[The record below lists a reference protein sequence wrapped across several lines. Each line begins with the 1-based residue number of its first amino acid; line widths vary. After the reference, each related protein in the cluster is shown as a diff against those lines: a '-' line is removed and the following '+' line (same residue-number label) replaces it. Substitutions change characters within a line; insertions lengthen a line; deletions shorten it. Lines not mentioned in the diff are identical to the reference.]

1 MIRTKLIATV
11 GPACDNDAV
20 LGQMIDA
27 GVNVFRL
34 NFSHGTLD
42 AHAASLGRIRRL
54 AIHRGAM
61 IAVLGDLCGPKI
73 RLGKIAAGKCEL
85 VVGQEVTFQRAEIEG
100 TPQRLWSGY
109 ASLIDD
115 VQEGHRVLIDDGNVR
130 LRAIGKQKD
139 ELVCRC
145 EVGGMISDRKGIN
158 LPDSKVSAPA
168 LTEKDRGDLDWAVAH
183 DLDWVALSFVRQ
195 PEDLRQLRAI
205 LKQRRSGLRIMA
217 KLEKPEALE
226 HVDEIIALSD
236 GVMVARG
243 DLGVEMD
250 LARVPVIQKEIALH
264 GQHDGKPVVIA
275 TQMLQSMVASPV
287 PTRAE
292 VSDVANAI
300 LDRGDAVMLSA
311 ETSVGQF
318 PVEAVRM
325 MGRIAEQTESFG
337 QRRGQ
342 ELGIN
347 LTTSL
352 PVATAIVRG
361 TAVVAREMK
370 PPLVALWTPSGETA
384 TLLSKHRLEAPIV
397 ALSPDERVCRQMA
410 LLYGVIPIHMD
421 LCQGF
426 RAMLSQLDEVLLQ
439 RGLAAKRDRIVVVAD
454 TRPDVADEID
464 AVFIHLVCSTAPE
477 ARTA

>member
-11 GPACDNDAV
+11 GPACDNDAA

-27 GVNVFRL
+27 GVNVLRL

-42 AHAASLGRIRRL
+42 GHTAALERIRRL
-54 AIHRGAM
+54 ATERGAV

-73 RLGKIAAGKCEL
+73 RLGRIAGGRCTL
-85 VVGQEVTFQRAEIEG
+85 VAGQEVVFQRAEIEG

-109 ASLIDD
+109 ANLVDD

-130 LRAIGKQKD
+130 LTAIGKRKD
-139 ELVCRC
+139 ELICRC
-145 EVGGMISDRKGIN
+145 EVGGTISDRKGIN
-158 LPDSKVSAPA
+158 LPDSEVSAPA
-168 LTEKDRGDLDWAVAH
+168 LTDKDQGDLEWAIAH
-183 DLDWVALSFVRQ
+183 GLDWIALSFVRHPDDLQ
-195 PEDLRQLRAI
+195 QLRGILRQRH
-205 LKQRRSGLRIMA
+205 SELRIMA
-217 KLEKPEALE
+217 KLEKPEALD
-226 HVDEIIALSD
+226 HLDAIISLSD

-250 LARVPVIQKEIALH
+250 LARVPVIQKEIALQARRH
-264 GQHDGKPVVIA
+264 GKPVVIA

-325 MGRIAEQTESFG
+325 MARIAEQSESFG
-337 QRRGQ
+337 QRHGQ
-342 ELGIN
+342 ALGTN
-347 LTTSL
+347 QMTGM

-361 TAVVAREMK
+361 TAVVAQEMK

-384 TLLSKHRLEAPIV
+384 TLLSKHRLDAPIV
-397 ALSPDERVCRQMA
+397 ALSPHDGVCRQMA
-410 LLYGVIPIHMD
+410 LLYGVIPIRMD
-421 LCQGF
+421 LCRGF
-426 RAMLSQLDEVLLQ
+426 RAMLNRMDEVLQQ
-439 RGLAAKRDRIVVVAD
+439 RGLAAPGDRIVVVAD
-454 TRPDVADEID
+454 TRPDVPDEID
-464 AVFIHLVCSTAPE
+464 AVFIHLVGSTAPGIRS
-477 ARTA
+477 A